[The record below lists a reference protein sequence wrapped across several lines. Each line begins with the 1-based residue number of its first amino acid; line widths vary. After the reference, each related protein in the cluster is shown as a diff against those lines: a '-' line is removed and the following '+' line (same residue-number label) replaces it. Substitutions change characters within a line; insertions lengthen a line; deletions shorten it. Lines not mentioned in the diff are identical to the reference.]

1 MHALLRFSVF
11 LMIREQKRV
20 CLLYFSLQGEKDR
33 NIGFVYMGVGER
45 REKRVFIM
53 ISVSTERRIETMDS
67 FVWEMGGQ
75 EKRVCLL

>member
-1 MHALLRFSVF
+1 M
-11 LMIREQKRV
+11 